1 MLSALIGVRPLRT
14 GATEMPF
21 VVDNS
26 VVVGWHFTGQAT
38 PYTEAVLDALAED
51 TAHVPALWA
60 LEFSNG
66 VRKAILG
73 KKVSEVRAHDIL
85 RFQAALPVVVHADVP
100 DPAEN
105 MALALRYGLSS
116 YAAAYLELAL
126 RLHLPIAARDGA
138 LRDSARAAGVALV
151 GVEGE

>member
-1 MLSALIGVRPLRT
+1 M

-26 VVVGWHFTGQAT
+26 VVAGWHFAGQAT

-60 LEFSNG
+60 LEFSNV

-73 KKVSEVRAHDIL
+73 KKITEGRAHDIL
-85 RFQAALPVVVHADVP
+85 RFQAALPVVVHADLP
-100 DPAEN
+100 DPTEN
-105 MALALRYGLSS
+105 MTLALRYGLSS
-116 YAAAYLELAL
+116 YDAAYLALAL
-126 RLHLPIAARDGA
+126 RLHLPLAARDGA
-138 LRDSARAAGVALV
+138 LSDAARTAGLALV
-151 GVEGE
+151 GAEGK